1 MIKNAAKSL
10 IKNPDSKVG
19 TNYMASAL
27 LHFHCFQRIWKP
39 QVFIGLEIL
48 VFEWDTGYW
57 MLDTGC

>member
-27 LHFHCFQRIWKP
+27 LHFHCFPKDMEATGFHW
-39 QVFIGLEIL
+39 IGN
-48 VFEWDTGYW
+48 TGF
-57 MLDTGC
+57 